1 VISIVCGAG
10 PARAQS
16 LCPIGAGWRPD
27 PSYEPQVDEPTYPGT
42 PRIGIDTPLPAP
54 RIAVDATHG
63 NAFTVGPPNCL
74 CYSFAQALRADGAV
88 VVDQTVPFDPLLCVD
103 PTDPDTCAYR
113 RILDQEVDILVIANL
128 TFLEP
133 RGDSVVPAGWSSGWA
148 FDHGLGHVYAS
159 SEASMFTSQLGYGGS
174 GGADGEGG
182 MQSYP
187 NNQKYL
193 LNILHW
199 MDDLLPDPDGGGLYD
214 GRDNCT
220 AIANATQCDSDQ
232 DGYGNYCDGDFNQNG
247 TVASNDYGHY
257 FVPDQTAGTDSG
269 TGTDMNCDGVVDAID
284 YSDYFV
290 PQLGSGYPGPSGY
303 ACAGT
308 MPCP

>member
-1 VISIVCGAG
+1 LNWPAGTDVEQHTFDALSPVHGTVLNTEHVTTQGFGSTDLVGCVETLAGSFFKEIDEGSLEGESI
-10 PARAQS
+10 
-16 LCPIGAGWRPD
+16 
-27 PSYEPQVDEPTYPGT
+27 
-42 PRIGIDTPLPAP
+42 
-54 RIAVDATHG
+54 
-63 NAFTVGPPNCL
+63 
-74 CYSFAQALRADGAV
+74 
-88 VVDQTVPFDPLLCVD
+88 
-103 PTDPDTCAYR
+103 
-113 RILDQEVDILVIANL
+113 L